1 MDDPTKAHM
10 WLTSVETIFR
20 YMKCLNDQKVQY
32 LVFFLTDRGTAWW
45 ETVERMLG
53 GDMTVEQYDGE
64 FDMVSHFDPDVVRN
78 EATKTNKFVSSLRL
92 NFHGSVRA
100 FRPTTYADSLYLAV
114 DISLHERG
122 DPSKAA
128 GRGSTI
134 GRKRKAELQRTVAPQ
149 RNLRLETIGDYLEQD
164 FSFLVGKSCYHY
176 SSRGRASWYYGD
188 RYASNPGALHVELL
202 NSILSIS
209 TPSGEV
215 MLSREK
221 IKACQVEIANHVLD
235 VTLLVLHMRDF
246 VVILG
251 TVVLTKAISAMKV
264 RKVFNKGTLSI
275 LASVVHIKEP
285 KVSLSSK
292 LMVRE
297 YFEIFP
303 YEIPRHPPPRDIN
316 FSIELESCT
325 SPISGAPNRMT
336 PTELKKLKKKDG
348 SMCLCIDYREL
359 NKVIVKNRYPLPI
372 IDDLFEQLEGDTVFS
387 KIGLGSGYDRVFK
400 DFLDTFV
407 IVFTDDILVY
417 SKKEAEHEEH
427 LHQVLETLLA
437 NKLYAK
443 FLSVSFVI
451 NNDASK
457 KGLGCVLMQQG
468 KVVAYASLKANVV
481 ADVLSRKVSLSAALI
496 TVHTPLPKDF
506 ERAEIVVSVWK
517 VTLQLAQLSMQPT
530 LRQRIIIAQLNDPY
544 LVEYCRLAKGG
555 QDEEFSIFFD
565 DGLCLRCVYAS

>member
-20 YMKCLNDQKVQY
+20 YMKCPNDQKVQY

-188 RYASNPGALHVELL
+188 RYASNPGALHEVVF
-202 NSILSIS
+202 NP
-209 TPSGEV
+209 PSSVSFKFKGV
-215 MLSREK
+215 
-221 IKACQVEIANHVLD
+221 
-235 VTLLVLHMRDF
+235 
-246 VVILG
+246 G

-264 RKVFNKGTLSI
+264 RK
-275 LASVVHIKEP
+275 
-285 KVSLSSK
+285 
-292 LMVRE
+292 
-297 YFEIFP
+297 
-303 YEIPRHPPPRDIN
+303 IPRHPPPRDIN
-316 FSIELESCT
+316 FAIELESYT

-468 KVVAYASLKANVV
+468 KVVAYASRQLKSHEQSYPTHDLELATVANVV

-517 VTLQLAQLSMQPT
+517 VTLQLAQLSVQPT

-565 DGLCLRCVYAS
+565 DELCLRCVYAS